1 MELGQIS
8 LFDMIRKEFKVDNKV
23 RLIELFAGYGS
34 QAMAL
39 RNIGADFETWRVVEF
54 DKYAIASYNAIHGTN
69 FPTMDIC
76 DVTADDLGIVDR
88 ERFTYLLTY
97 SFPCTDISIAGR
109 MAGMSEGSETRSSL
123 LWQVR
128 RILKEC
134 KDNLPQILLM
144 ENVPAIHSGQ
154 NMPDFRKWLDFLGEL
169 GYSSY
174 MQDLNAWDF
183 DLAQNRERTFV
194 VSLLG
199 EYNYKF
205 PEIINNLD
213 FCIED
218 YFEDLTEEQA
228 LKLVVKSKK
237 ALDLLVEL
245 DEKGQLE

>member
-1 MELGQIS
+1 MSEQLT
-8 LFDMIRKEFKVDNKV
+8 LFDFIREDFSVKNKI

-39 RNIGADFETWRVVEF
+39 RNLGADFEHYRVVEF

-69 FPTMDIC
+69 FKETDIK
-76 DVTADDLGIVDR
+76 DVKGVDIGIVDK

-97 SFPCTDISIAGR
+97 SFPCTDLSIAGR
-109 MAGMSEGSETRSSL
+109 MAGMSEDSGTRSSL
-123 LWQVR
+123 LWQVK
-128 RILKEC
+128 RILTEC

-144 ENVPAIHSGQ
+144 ENVPAIHNDQ
-154 NMPDFRKWLDFLGEL
+154 NKKDFRKWLDFLDGL

-174 MQDLNAWDF
+174 VEDLNAWDF
-183 DLAQNRERTFV
+183 GVAQSRERTFV

-199 EYNYKF
+199 NYNYKF
-205 PEIINNLD
+205 PEMIEELKY
-213 FCIED
+213 CIED

-228 LKLVVKSKK
+228 LQLVVKSEK

-245 DEKGQLE
+245 DEKGQLK